1 MKLSTLTSKLDLEF
15 RIAENTEDLV
25 EWAVTESNR
34 SFVFP
39 AFLERRTGLMLQ
51 GDDTVKKV
59 YTVVFVSDRVVE
71 KILQER
77 NCLLFTHHH
86 FNYYEDE
93 RGLQPI
99 TPETL
104 ETLRRA
110 GHSIYVA
117 HAPLDTH
124 VRYGTSTAL
133 AQLTGIAVEHL
144 FYDYFGAPTALVGHI
159 TKTGFQNFAS
169 IVCQK
174 LQRPRLNLQQHRP
187 AVEKVAVAAGGGDLP
202 DLLQYAY
209 DAGCDTLLTGT
220 VENRWAVLSFQEL
233 NRKFHEL
240 NARLKLN
247 LIGGTH
253 FGTERPAMLAIT
265 ELFET
270 YGISCE
276 YCEDELLLEAG

>member
-1 MKLSTLTSKLDLEF
+1 MKLLTLTSKLDIAF

-25 EWAVTESNR
+25 EWAVTDSNR
-34 SFVFP
+34 RYVHP
-39 AFLERRTGLMLQ
+39 AFLEGRTGLMLQ
-51 GDDTVKKV
+51 GGDIIQKA
-59 YTVVFVSDRVVE
+59 YTAVFVSDRVVE
-71 KILQER
+71 KILRER

-99 TPETL
+99 SPETMEAL
-104 ETLRRA
+104 CRA
-110 GHSIYVA
+110 GHSLYVA

-124 VRYGTSTAL
+124 ARYGTSIAL
-133 AQLTGIAVEHL
+133 AELTGITVEHF
-144 FYDYFGAPTALVGHI
+144 FYDYFGAPTALVGHV
-159 TKTGFQNFAS
+159 TKTGFQDFAS
-169 IVCQK
+169 RVCK
-174 LQRPRLNLQQHRP
+174 ELQRPYLTLQQHRP

-220 VENRWAVLSFQEL
+220 VENRWAVPSFQEL
-233 NRKFHEL
+233 NRAFHEL
-240 NARLKLN
+240 NTRLKLN

-253 FGTERPAMLAIT
+253 FGTERPAMLAVT

-270 YGISCE
+270 YGICCE
-276 YCEDELLLEAG
+276 YCEDELLLEAV

>member
-15 RIAENTEDLV
+15 RVAENTEDLV

-51 GDDTVKKV
+51 GDDTVQKV
-59 YTVVFVSDRVVE
+59 YTAVFVSDRVVE

-99 TPETL
+99 APETL
-104 ETLRRA
+104 ETLRWA
-110 GHSIYVA
+110 GHSVYVV

-124 VRYGTSTAL
+124 VKYGTSIAL
-133 AQLTGIAVEHL
+133 ARLTGIAVEHL
-144 FYDYFGAPTALVGHI
+144 FYDYFGAPTALVGCI
-159 TKTGFQNFAS
+159 TKTGFQDFAS
-169 IVCQK
+169 IVRQK
-174 LQRPRLNLQQHRP
+174 LQRPRLTLQQHRST
-187 AVEKVAVAAGGGDLP
+187 VEKVAAVAGGGDIP
-202 DLLQYAY
+202 DLLQCAY
-209 DAGCDTLLTGT
+209 DAGCDTLLMGT
-220 VENRWAVLSFQEL
+220 VENRWAVPSFQEL

-240 NARLKLN
+240 NAILKLN

-253 FGTERPAMLAIT
+253 FGTERPAMLAVT

>member
-51 GDDTVKKV
+51 GDDTIKKV

-99 TPETL
+99 APETL

-133 AQLTGIAVEHL
+133 ARLTGIAVEHL
-144 FYDYFGAPTALVGHI
+144 FYDYFGTPTALVGHI

-220 VENRWAVLSFQEL
+220 VENRWAVPSFQEL

-265 ELFET
+265 KLFET